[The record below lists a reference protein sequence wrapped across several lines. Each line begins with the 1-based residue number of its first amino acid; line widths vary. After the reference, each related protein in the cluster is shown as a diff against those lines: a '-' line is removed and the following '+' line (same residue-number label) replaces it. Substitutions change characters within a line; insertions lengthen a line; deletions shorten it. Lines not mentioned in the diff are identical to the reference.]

1 MKLRVMGR
9 YEECAAFAAIIRD
22 NVPARYLRSI
32 SDWYPNRGITTEGRV
47 YIEFDDPTYYTDLQ
61 PYPLNVLPEKKRR

>member
-9 YEECAAFAAIIRD
+9 YDECAAFAAIIAQ

-32 SDWYPNRGITTEGRV
+32 SPWYPNRGISTEGRDFFAAANEYFSE
-47 YIEFDDPTYYTDLQ
+47 YIRTRS
-61 PYPLNVLPEKKRR
+61 VA

>member
-9 YEECAAFAAIIRD
+9 FEECAAFAAIIAQ

-32 SDWYPNRGITTEGRV
+32 
-47 YIEFDDPTYYTDLQ
+47 LQ